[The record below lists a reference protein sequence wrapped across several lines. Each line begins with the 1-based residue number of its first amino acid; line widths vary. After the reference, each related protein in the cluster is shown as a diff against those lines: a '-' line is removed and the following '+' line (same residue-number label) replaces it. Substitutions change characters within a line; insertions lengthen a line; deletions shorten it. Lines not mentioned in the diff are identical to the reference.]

1 MNDGGI
7 ALRKL
12 LMLIGLSAL
21 LLSGA
26 LSVQAQI
33 PGVSGGTQPAET
45 AALPENPTPEQVRE
59 MVSRLSDEQVRA
71 LLLQRLDAVAA
82 SGSGN
87 AESGSLIDFL
97 GRAASD
103 VAESVTDAVERL
115 PTLGRSQSRAFARF
129 AEERGAGGVFRFFAL
144 LAVGVGA
151 GLTAAWLANR
161 IAGRWRDRIQ
171 AATGREGLK
180 ETVRIL
186 GLRLLMDMAG
196 LLVFALVSRTV
207 LGILMTDVDR
217 EIARLFVTSLIVL
230 PMGMSAVV
238 SFLIA
243 PRRPE
248 LRLVNTDDETARFLH
263 RRQIIFALIV
273 GFQYLIIEFNRVHGV
288 PVGET
293 RIGFW
298 LNLWVL
304 SYVAW
309 ASWRARRGLRMMMRG
324 GDEELGP
331 IERRVADNFPYM
343 VIALCALTW
352 LLVEILTGQG
362 MFELVADGQAY
373 VTLFILIMCP
383 TLDTMVRGLVRHLT
397 PPMKGEGVVA
407 EEAFAATRRSYV
419 RIGRAITFAIV
430 IILIAQIWQIDF
442 RNLASAGFGA
452 RAAASIVQ
460 VLVVLGV
467 GFVVYEVVTLWINRK
482 LANEQTAL
490 GIDLNSEEVGA
501 EGGGAGGSRLSTVL
515 PLLRWTSQAA
525 IVTITLL
532 LALGNLGLD
541 ITPLLAGAGIVG
553 LAIGFGAQKLVADI
567 VSGIFFLIDD
577 AFRTG
582 EYVEI
587 ESTVGTVEKISIR
600 SLQLRHHRGSIHTI
614 PFGAV
619 PKITNY
625 SRDWVIMKLKFTVP
639 FETDLKKVKNIFKQ
653 IGKELSQI
661 PEFEGDLIQTFK
673 SQGVLEVDDV
683 GIVVRGKFM
692 AKPGTQFTIRK
703 FIYDRVQK
711 LFDENGVQFARREV
725 RVRVNG
731 GSDDETVPQLTEEQ
745 KRQIAAAAS
754 DQAGSDGSASGGS
767 GAA

>member
-1 MNDGGI
+1 VNDGGI

-144 LAVGVGA
+144 LAFGVGA
-151 GLTAAWLANR
+151 GLAAAWLANR

-180 ETVRIL
+180 EIVRIL

>member
-1 MNDGGI
+1 MF
-7 ALRKL
+7 L
-12 LMLIGLSAL
+12 GLVAL
-21 LLSGA
+21 LLAAVPDARAQVPGMVDGSGNTDA
-26 LSVQAQI
+26 
-33 PGVSGGTQPAET
+33 
-45 AALPENPTPEQVRE
+45 AALPEGATTAQVRE

-71 LLLQRLDAVAA
+71 LLLQRLDAVAEA
-82 SGSGN
+82 EAGSD
-87 AESGSLIDFL
+87 SPGSLGAFL
-97 GRAASD
+97 KRAATD
-103 VAESVTDAVERL
+103 VADSVAGAVERL
-115 PTLGRSQSRAFARF
+115 PMLGRSQSRAFAEF
-129 AEERGAGGVFRFFAL
+129 AEQRGAGGVVRFFAL
-144 LAVGVGA
+144 LAAGVAA
-151 GLTAAWLANR
+151 GLAAAWLASR
-161 IAGRWRDRIQ
+161 IAGRWRDRIR
-171 AATGREGLK
+171 AATGQEGLK
-180 ETVRIL
+180 ETVSIL
-186 GLRLLMDMAG
+186 GLRLLLDMAG
-196 LLVFALVSRTV
+196 LLVFALVSRSV
-207 LGILMTDVDR
+207 LGIIMPSADR
-217 EIARLFVTSLIVL
+217 EIAQLFVVSLIVL
-230 PMGMSAVV
+230 PMGIAAIV

-243 PRRPE
+243 PKRPE
-248 LRLVNTDDETARFLH
+248 LRLVNTDDETARFLY
-263 RRQIIFALIV
+263 RRQIVFALII
-273 GFQYLIIEFNRVHGV
+273 GLQFLIIEFNRVHGV
-288 PVGET
+288 AVGEA

-304 SYVAW
+304 AYVAW
-309 ASWRARRGLRMMMRG
+309 VSWRARKGLRLMMRG

-331 IERRVADNFPYM
+331 IERRIADNFPYM
-343 VIALCALTW
+343 VIGLCVFTW
-352 LLVEILTGQG
+352 LLVEVLAGQG

-373 VTLFILIMCP
+373 LTLFILIMCP
-383 TLDTMVRGLVRHLT
+383 TLDTMIRGLVRHLT
-397 PPMKGEGVVA
+397 PAMKGEGVVA

-430 IILIAQIWQIDF
+430 ILVIGQIWQIDF

-452 RAAASIVQ
+452 RAAGSLIQ
-460 VLVVLGV
+460 VLVILGI

-490 GIDLNSEEVGA
+490 GIDLQSEEIGG

-525 IVTITLL
+525 IVTITGL

-587 ESTVGTVEKISIR
+587 ESTVGTVERISIR

-725 RVRVNG
+725 RVRVNADED
-731 GSDDETVPQLTEEQ
+731 GSVPQLTDEQ

-754 DQAGSDGSASGGS
+754 DHVGTDSTPPGGS

>member
-144 LAVGVGA
+144 LAFGVGA
-151 GLTAAWLANR
+151 GLAAAWLANR

-180 ETVRIL
+180 EIVRIL

>member
-1 MNDGGI
+1 M
-7 ALRKL
+7 RKL

-144 LAVGVGA
+144 LAFGVGA
-151 GLTAAWLANR
+151 GLAAAWLANR

-180 ETVRIL
+180 EIVRIL

>member
-1 MNDGGI
+1 M
-7 ALRKL
+7 RSL
-12 LMLIGLSAL
+12 LMAVGLFVLAF
-21 LLSGA
+21 A
-26 LSVQAQI
+26 VPVAAQI
-33 PGVSGGTQPAET
+33 PGMGGGGSEAKQ
-45 AALPENPTPEQVRE
+45 AALPENPTPEQTRE

-71 LLLQRLDAVAA
+71 LLLQRLDAVAQA
-82 SGSGN
+82 EGTTAERGSI
-87 AESGSLIDFL
+87 IDFI

-103 VAESVTDAVERL
+103 IACSVTEAVVRL
-115 PTLGRSQSRAFARF
+115 PTLGRSQAEAFGRF
-129 AEERGAGGVFRFFAL
+129 AEERGAGGLSSFFAL
-144 LAVGVGA
+144 LAVGVALGFLASWAATRAA
-151 GLTAAWLANR
+151 GSWRAR
-161 IAGRWRDRIQ
+161 IAKAKG
-171 AATGREGLK
+171 TEGLG

-186 GLRLLMDMAG
+186 GQRLLLDLVG
-196 LLVFALVSRTV
+196 VLVFALVTRTV
-207 LGILMTDVDR
+207 LGLIMDEADR
-217 EIARLFVTSLIVL
+217 EIARIFVISLVVA
-230 PMGMSAVV
+230 PMTMAAVI
-238 SFLIA
+238 SFLLA
-243 PRRPE
+243 PKRPE
-248 LRLVNTDDETARFLH
+248 LRLVHTDNDTAVYLY
-263 RRQIIFALIV
+263 RRQIIFAIIC
-273 GFQYLIIEFNRVHGV
+273 GFQFAILDFNARHGV
-288 PVGET
+288 PIGET

-298 LNLWVL
+298 LNVLIL

-309 ASWRARRGLRMMMRG
+309 VSWQARDGLRMMMRG
-324 GDEELGP
+324 GDVELGP
-331 IERRVADNFPYM
+331 IERRIFDWFPLI
-343 VIALCALTW
+343 VIALCFLTW
-352 LLVEILTGQG
+352 LLVEILAGQG
-362 MFELVADGQAY
+362 MFHLLANGQAY
-373 VTLFILIMCP
+373 WTLFILITCP
-383 TLDTMVRGLVRHLT
+383 TFDTILRGLVRHLA

-407 EEAFAATRRSYV
+407 MEAHVATHRSYL
-419 RIGRAITFAIV
+419 RIGRAITFAI
-430 IILIAQIWQIDF
+430 IILIIARIWNIDF
-442 RNLASAGFGA
+442 HNLASAGFGA
-452 RAAASIVQ
+452 RAAASLISVF
-460 VLVVLGV
+460 VILGI
-467 GFVVYEVVTLWINRK
+467 GFVVFEAMTLWINRK

-490 GIDLNSEEVGA
+490 GIDLNSEDVGS

-525 IVTITLL
+525 IVTITGL

-587 ESTVGTVEKISIR
+587 ESTVGTVERISIR

-639 FETDLKKVKNIFKQ
+639 FDTDLKKVKNIFKQ
-653 IGKELSQI
+653 IGKEILQI
-661 PEFEGDLIQTFK
+661 PEFEGDVIQTFK

-711 LFDENGVQFARREV
+711 LFDENGIQFARREV
-725 RVRVNG
+725 RVRLNEG
-731 GSDDETVPQLTEEQ
+731 EEGAVPQLTEDQ

-754 DQAGSDGSASGGS
+754 DQPVGEKPAEN
-767 GAA
+767 